1 MSAGTE
7 SALDLTHIEHGAG
20 SPVVILH
27 GLYGS
32 AKNWNSIA
40 KRLGAGYRVFAVDL
54 RNHGTSP
61 WADSM
66 NYFEMAGDV
75 AEFIRRHGLEGSAIL
90 GHSMGGKVAM
100 TLALEH
106 GDMVGR
112 LIVADIAPVTYG
124 HDLEAYLESMEG
136 VTLEGVER
144 RTEVDAALAGSIP
157 DPAIRAFLLQNL
169 VWDGAVWD
177 WRINL
182 AAVHAS
188 LEEIIGF
195 PEVEGAYG
203 GPTLFVAG
211 ELSNYIRAEYMET
224 IGRLFPKVQTATI
237 PGAGHWLHADRP
249 GPFIET
255 VQDFLGGK

>member
-1 MSAGTE
+1 ME
-7 SALDLTHIEHGAG
+7 SALNLTHIEHGTG

-32 AKNWNSIA
+32 ARNWNSIA
-40 KRLGAGYRVFAVDL
+40 KRLAAGYRVFAVDL
-54 RNHGTSP
+54 CNHGTSP

-66 NYFEMAGDV
+66 DYFEMAGDV
-75 AEFIRRHGLEGSAIL
+75 AEFIRRHGLDGAAIL

-106 GDMVGR
+106 GDMVGS

-124 HDLEAYLESMEG
+124 HDLEAYLESLQG
-136 VTLEGVER
+136 VSLEGVER
-144 RTEVDAALAGSIP
+144 RAEVDAALAGAIP
-157 DPAIRAFLLQNL
+157 DPSIRAFLLQNL
-169 VWDGAVWD
+169 VWDGGGWD

-195 PEVEGAYG
+195 PEVEGSYG

-211 ELSNYIRAEYMET
+211 ELSNYIQAVHMET
-224 IGRLFPKVQTATI
+224 IWLFFPNVRTATI
-237 PGAGHWLHADRP
+237 PGAGHWVHADQP
-249 GPFIET
+249 GPLIET
-255 VQDFLGGK
+255 VQDFLGGE

>member
-1 MSAGTE
+1 M
-7 SALDLTHIEHGAG
+7 DLTHIEHGTG

-32 AKNWNSIA
+32 ARNWNSIA
-40 KRLGAGYRVFAVDL
+40 KRLGANHRVFAVDL

-66 NYFEMAGDV
+66 DYFEMAGDV
-75 AEFIRRHGLEGSAIL
+75 TGFIRRHGLEGAAIL

-106 GDMVGR
+106 GDMVGS

-124 HDLEAYLESMEG
+124 HDLEAYLESLQG
-136 VTLEGVER
+136 VSLEGVER
-144 RTEVDAALAGSIP
+144 RAEVDAALAGAIP

-169 VWDGAVWD
+169 VWDGGAWD

-182 AAVHAS
+182 AGVHAS
-188 LEEIIGF
+188 LDEIIGF
-195 PEVEGAYG
+195 PEVAGAYG
-203 GPTLFVAG
+203 GPALFVAG
-211 ELSNYIRAEYMET
+211 ELSNYIRAEYTDT
-224 IGRLFPKVQTATI
+224 INRLFPNVRTATI
-237 PGAGHWLHADRP
+237 PGAGHWVHADRP
-249 GPFIET
+249 GAFIET
-255 VQDFLGGK
+255 VQEFLGGE